1 MGFEPTTFC
10 LGSKHSTT
18 ELRPLEIAGRG
29 ARSDAATSPIIA
41 TSTAHPHRCH
51 TQIDPNTAGRY
62 DGVRLPKTV
71 PDAPLPAR
79 PMWISQL
86 SLRNFRN
93 YRSLELSLPPGLVV
107 VEGDNAQ
114 GKTNL
119 LEALYLL
126 SILKSFRA
134 PVERDLV
141 NREAI
146 ASLEAA
152 TATAAVHDEGA
163 QLRIHLAFQPIAPAP
178 SPEHQGNLPTVQKH
192 VRINGAPR
200 SVSDSVGRFSAV
212 LFSADDLHI
221 VLGSPSSRRRFM
233 DVLLCQMDRSLLRS
247 LQQYQRVLTQR
258 NHLLRDARGSRHG
271 LEEELAFWDA
281 AVVSLGSQIVLKRRE
296 TVAALS
302 RFAITTHAELTGG
315 EASEI
320 HYAPS
325 IGVTASGPDEMAD
338 AFRQALAE
346 NRRRELAQ
354 GVTVAGPHRDDLALT
369 VEGLPTATHG
379 SRGQARTQALAL
391 RLAEAEVLTRY
402 GAGSPVLLLDDVLSE
417 MDPHRREE
425 VLHRVSQHQQAFLTT
440 ADVRQVA
447 DQFLNG
453 AHRLRVEK
461 GAVEALALTT
471 ALGE

>member
-1 MGFEPTTFC
+1 
-10 LGSKHSTT
+10 
-18 ELRPLEIAGRG
+18 
-29 ARSDAATSPIIA
+29 
-41 TSTAHPHRCH
+41 
-51 TQIDPNTAGRY
+51 
-62 DGVRLPKTV
+62 
-71 PDAPLPAR
+71 
-79 PMWISQL
+79 MWISQL

-93 YRSLELSLPPGLVV
+93 YRRLELSLPPGLVV

-141 NREAI
+141 NGEAM

-152 TATAAVHDEGA
+152 TATVAVHNEGDS
-163 QLRIHLAFQPIAPAP
+163 LRIHLAFQPIAPA
-178 SPEHQGNLPTVQKH
+178 SSLEHQETPPSVQKY

-212 LFSADDLHI
+212 LFSADDLHV
-221 VLGSPSSRRRFM
+221 VLGSPSARRRFM
-233 DVLLCQMDRSLLRS
+233 DVLLCQMDRSHLRN
-247 LQQYQRVLTQR
+247 LQRYQRVLTQR
-258 NHLLRDARGSRHG
+258 NRLLRDARGSRRG
-271 LEEELAFWDA
+271 LEEELAYWDDE
-281 AVVSLGSQIVLKRRE
+281 VVSLGSQIVLKRRE
-296 TVAALS
+296 TVATLS
-302 RFAITTHAELTGG
+302 RLAITTHAELTGG
-315 EASEI
+315 EESEV

-325 IGVTASGPDEMAD
+325 VGETASGPDEMAD

-354 GVTVAGPHRDDLALT
+354 GVTVAGPHRDDLTLT

-391 RLAEAEVLTRY
+391 RLAEAEVLTLYR
-402 GAGSPVLLLDDVLSE
+402 AGSPVLLLDDVLSE

-425 VLHRVSQHQQAFLTT
+425 VLHRVSRHQQAILTT
-440 ADVRQVA
+440 ADVKQVA
-447 DQFLNG
+447 DRFLSG
-453 AHRLRVEK
+453 AHRLRIAK
-461 GAVEALALTT
+461 GSVEALALTSP
-471 ALGE
+471 LGE